1 MTDPA
6 LPRPAGEY
14 PLISLRGVW
23 REFAAGEQTVAVLR
37 EVDLQ
42 IEAGEMVA
50 IVGASGSG
58 KSTLMNI
65 LGCLDRP
72 SRGVYEVDGRPTDA
86 MGPDELAELR
96 REHFGFIFQRYHLL
110 ADLTAQGNVEMPA
123 VYAATPRG
131 ARRERAQA
139 LLRRLG
145 LDQRVDY
152 RPGQLSGGQ
161 QQRVSIAR
169 ALMNGGDRKSTRL
182 NSSHS
187 KQSRMPSSA

>member
-1 MTDPA
+1 
-6 LPRPAGEY
+6 
-14 PLISLRGVW
+14 
-23 REFAAGEQTVAVLR
+23 
-37 EVDLQ
+37 
-42 IEAGEMVA
+42 
-50 IVGASGSG
+50 
-58 KSTLMNI
+58 
-65 LGCLDRP
+65 
-72 SRGVYEVDGRPTDA
+72 
-86 MGPDELAELR
+86 
-96 REHFGFIFQRYHLL
+96 FIFQRYHLL

-169 ALMNGGDRKSTRL
+169 ALMNGGRIILADEPTGALDTHTGQEVLRIL
-182 NSSHS
+182 
-187 KQSRMPSSA
+187 